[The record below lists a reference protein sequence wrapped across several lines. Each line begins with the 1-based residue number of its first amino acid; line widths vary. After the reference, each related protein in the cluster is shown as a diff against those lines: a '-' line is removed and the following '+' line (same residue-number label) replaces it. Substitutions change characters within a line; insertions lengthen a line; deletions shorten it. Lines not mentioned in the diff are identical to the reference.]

1 MVYFTLQLELQF
13 HIHRGSIF
21 QGGSIFQA
29 GPNMEKKTS
38 KQKSTARLIS
48 ELVKSFK
55 ARSMYPAG
63 HPARAKFLG
72 QLLKSIE
79 TFLENSNS
87 LEVTVT
93 KEGIQA
99 DGEEIKTS
107 DAAHSYLAEECFARQ
122 IRHLILHKGFVG
134 KDLDALFSLLAEEPE
149 QIRADGGASDY
160 IRTRTTGA
168 LLVEEIDY
176 SGILEKRVETTSDK
190 RSGYSVESHALKAP
204 PSGHTDE
211 QPVSP
216 TVFDDPGTPELSQE
230 EILTAKLDDLD
241 QATQL
246 QDYRNTL
253 VDIRESLR
261 ASDIMDLDRYAV
273 IVLRHLGK
281 HLGSKRPEEA
291 LSMTRETVREFAR
304 PDLMETLA
312 GELAKRS
319 TADRNAIIDVLKSI
333 HEVSIPALLKR
344 LTEEEVAF
352 GRKTI
357 LTTLGQFGEAT
368 RPYLYDWLDD
378 ERWYVLRN
386 AIDLLSN
393 VGGSDDSARIISC
406 LEHKNSQ
413 VRLSA
418 LRFLTRH
425 PIDVPDDKIQA
436 LLNDADREIR
446 SRMIYAL
453 GVLRG
458 RRALDQ
464 LLELAKK
471 PAFGEGDVHTRENA
485 VKGIGRVG
493 GDDSVGFLKGLLDKR
508 GIIDRESHE
517 KIHKAAV
524 EALIVIGGP
533 SAAVV
538 LNAVLENL
546 KGDSRRLAEDHLRK
560 SSRE

>member
-1 MVYFTLQLELQF
+1 MLVVGHWTWSSVSIDGGYKEWYILHCCLSYNFIE
-13 HIHRGSIF
+13 GSIF
-21 QGGSIFQA
+21 RTD
-29 GPNMEKKTS
+29 PLMENKTPKKE
-38 KQKSTARLIS
+38 STARLIS

-55 ARSMYPAG
+55 ARSMYPVG

-79 TFLENSNS
+79 TFLENNNS
-87 LEVTVT
+87 LELTVT

-122 IRHLILHKGFVG
+122 IRHLSLHRGFVD

-190 RSGYSVESHALKAP
+190 QSGYSVESQAMKAP

-261 ASDIMDLDRYAV
+261 ASDIMDLDRYVV
-273 IVLRHLGK
+273 IVLRRLGK

-291 LSMTRETVREFAR
+291 LSMTRETVREFTR

-319 TADRNAIIDVLKSI
+319 TTDRNAIIDVLKSI
-333 HEVSIPALLKR
+333 HEV
-344 LTEEEVAF
+344 
-352 GRKTI
+352 
-357 LTTLGQFGEAT
+357 
-368 RPYLYDWLDD
+368 
-378 ERWYVLRN
+378 
-386 AIDLLSN
+386 
-393 VGGSDDSARIISC
+393 
-406 LEHKNSQ
+406 
-413 VRLSA
+413 
-418 LRFLTRH
+418 
-425 PIDVPDDKIQA
+425 
-436 LLNDADREIR
+436 
-446 SRMIYAL
+446 
-453 GVLRG
+453 
-458 RRALDQ
+458 
-464 LLELAKK
+464 
-471 PAFGEGDVHTRENA
+471 
-485 VKGIGRVG
+485 
-493 GDDSVGFLKGLLDKR
+493 
-508 GIIDRESHE
+508 
-517 KIHKAAV
+517 
-524 EALIVIGGP
+524 
-533 SAAVV
+533 
-538 LNAVLENL
+538 
-546 KGDSRRLAEDHLRK
+546 
-560 SSRE
+560 